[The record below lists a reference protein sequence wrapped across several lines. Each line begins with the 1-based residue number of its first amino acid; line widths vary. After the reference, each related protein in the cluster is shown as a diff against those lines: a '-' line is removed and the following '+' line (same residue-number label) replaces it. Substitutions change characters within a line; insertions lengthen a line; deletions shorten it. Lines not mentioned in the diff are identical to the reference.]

1 MPDLLLIRHGETDWN
16 NQGRLQGTTD
26 VPLNEEG
33 RSQARALAEH
43 LADWPLAGVWSSP
56 LSRALETAE
65 AVAQVHGLAVSCNR
79 DLREIEMGQWEG
91 LTIPEVKERWGG
103 HFDQWSSD
111 PVNSLPPPDGEDFVG
126 FQNRGMAALAEIAA
140 QYGEDKQ
147 VAVICHGGFIRAV
160 MMRILENSPGN
171 EDIDLWFDNCSITRL
186 RWQADN
192 DVMIGQYNDNGHL
205 KTFRG
210 GCTMLVDLNV
220 KEFCARIADG
230 NPTPGGGTA
239 AAVSGAMGASLVSMF
254 CNVTAGRKKYAA
266 VKDDME
272 ETARHAVQWQ
282 QKLLELADL
291 DSQAFQKVLEANR
304 MPKETDEE
312 KQARKEASDAASLEA
327 TRVPLQT
334 AAACVAVIE
343 VIPALAARGNP
354 NALSDLKVGLE
365 LLWTGFQGALAN
377 VEINL
382 PWMPEGE
389 AGEIEDEVLHL
400 TMQAQKAA
408 EQGREQIG
416 ANI

>member
-16 NQGRLQGTTD
+16 SQARLQGTTD

-33 RSQARALAEH
+33 RRQASALAEH
-43 LADWPLAGVWSSP
+43 LAGWTLAGVWSSQ
-56 LSRALETAE
+56 LSRARETAE
-65 AVAQVHGLAVSCNR
+65 AVAGPHGLAVSCHR

-91 LTIPEVKERWGG
+91 LTIPEVRRRWGE
-103 HFDQWSSD
+103 HFDKWRSD
-111 PVNSLPPPDGEDFVG
+111 PVNSPPAPGGEGFVA
-126 FQNRGMAALAEIAA
+126 FQDRCMAVLAEIAGGNSDG
-140 QYGEDKQ
+140 QQ

-160 MMRILENSPGN
+160 MMRILETMPA
-171 EDIDLWFDNCSITRL
+171 DQDVDLWFDNCSITRL

-192 DVMIGQYNDNGHL
+192 DVYIGEMNDNGHL
-205 KTFRG
+205 KTFGG

-230 NPTPGGGTA
+230 KPTPGGGTA
-239 AAVSGAMGASLVSMF
+239 AAVAGAMGAGLVSMF
-254 CNVTAGRKKYAA
+254 CNVTAGRKKYAS
-266 VKDDME
+266 VKEDME
-272 ETARHAVQWQ
+272 EAAGHAVRWQ

-291 DSQAFQKVLEANR
+291 DSQAFEKVLEANR

-312 KQARKEASDAASLEA
+312 KKVRKQAIDAASLEA

-334 AAACVAVIE
+334 GAACVAVIE
-343 VIPALAARGNP
+343 MVPALAARGNP

-365 LLWTGFQGALAN
+365 LLWTAFQGAMAN

-382 PWMPEGE
+382 PWLPEEDG
-389 AGEIEDEVLHL
+389 AEIKDELLHL

-408 EQGREQIG
+408 EQGREQIN
-416 ANI
+416 ANL